1 MRFVIQRVTRAA
13 VSVDGQLVSSSEL
26 VYPLAFFR
34 LINDL
39 QISEI
44 GRGICVLVGIC
55 REDTDEDVE
64 WGVRKLLNLRLFD
77 HPESGKR
84 WNRSVVDCGLEI
96 LCVSQFTLHSVLK
109 GNKLDFHRSMGPQE
123 APAFY
128 AKFLEQLKAAY
139 QPGKDQ
145 RRAVRRVHER
155 GDQQRRA
162 GDRQFGQPG
171 KGVIGGRRR
180 G

>member
-13 VSVDGQLVSSSEL
+13 VAVDGQL
-26 VYPLAFFR
+26 
-34 LINDL
+34 
-39 QISEI
+39 ISEI

-77 HPESGKR
+77 NPNGKR
-84 WNRSVVDCGLEI
+84 WNKSVVDCGLEI

-109 GNKLDFHRSMGPQE
+109 GNKLDFHRSMGPQD

-128 AKFLEQLKAAY
+128 AN
-139 QPGKDQ
+139 
-145 RRAVRRVHER
+145 RAKE
-155 GDQQRRA
+155 
-162 GDRQFGQPG
+162 
-171 KGVIGGRRR
+171 
-180 G
+180 